1 MPLRRHKYFQVRSRF
16 LRRPRREAAR
26 MPSPNTRAAHSLS
39 PSSSNLALH
48 AAPRTRPAGWWYTRP
63 AVRKNKRRRTTM
75 QAEQETNNKAIAAQ
89 ILCAFIAKSNVDS
102 LLKEQK
108 SSLVPE
114 NLESLWQRI
123 LKMVSSG

>member
-1 MPLRRHKYFQVRSRF
+1 
-16 LRRPRREAAR
+16 
-26 MPSPNTRAAHSLS
+26 
-39 PSSSNLALH
+39 
-48 AAPRTRPAGWWYTRP
+48 
-63 AVRKNKRRRTTM
+63 M

-123 LKMVSSG
+123 LKMVSSGPQAACSPEVHSAPVPPSEPPAADQS